1 MKGKYYLLV
10 LFLLLPSVCAS
21 DLSSYN
27 NLIINTKIDF
37 GSKVIYN
44 SDAYELEFI
53 KINLSLFPREDYRQ
67 KVLSFNTG
75 SFPSSGVNIKG
86 DYIIY
91 SWSNDFSSDSLRGY
105 VDSDV
110 RTDAFSKYVDRKVGF
125 PLIVLDEEAR
135 QYLKE
140 GEKTEITKEIK
151 EKANEIVAGET
162 DLFSVIFKIAEWTKK
177 EVPYDLN
184 TLTENAVQS
193 SSWVFRNKQGVC
205 DEITGLFIS
214 LCRSV
219 GIPARFVSGTVYSEE
234 LGDWSNHGWAE
245 VYFPD
250 YGWIPVD
257 VTFGQYG
264 WVDSTHVVLDKS
276 LDTQVSSLKYSW
288 KAYDVEFKPD
298 VIKIKTTLVSNG
310 SELDK
315 LLNLNVKVLENEV
328 SGGSYVPIQVIVEN
342 SKPYYVSS
350 IVYFS
355 KSPELVEDNSKEIL
369 LKPFERRS
377 LFWVTKV
384 PEDLDKKFEYIAMIE
399 IKDSFGSIAED
410 KLKYYSDGKQFSIKE
425 ADERINFLINE
436 EEKFYKKSLN
446 FKCKTNKEFYY
457 WYDDAVV
464 NCSLI
469 NEGNIKLKNIE
480 FCFEDKGKPLLTQDF
495 PDCETFDLSIL
506 EEKEFIFNI
515 TNLSEERKVVIIYDG
530 EVKEDKV
537 DLKVLEIPGLMIK
550 EITFD
555 REMSYNDV
563 SKLDLVLNTRSVCKD
578 LKVDLGLKKEN
589 MLEIDGEK
597 KLSFDFT
604 GKDAVRYNKIRVS
617 CKDLN
622 GNVYKDEEEFNV
634 DVTEIP
640 FFVKFWLWV
649 LRLFQYDLPKYA

>member
-1 MKGKYYLLV
+1 MKGKYYLLI
-10 LFLLLPSVCAS
+10 LFLLLPNAYAS

-44 SDAYELEFI
+44 SDAYGLEFI

-67 KVLSFNTG
+67 KVLSFNTN
-75 SFPSSGVNIKG
+75 SFPSSTVNIKG

-91 SWSNDFSSDSLRGY
+91 SWGNDFSSDSLRGS

-110 RTDAFSKYVDRKVGF
+110 RTNAFIKYVDKKVDF

-135 QYLKE
+135 PYLKE

-193 SSWVFRNKQGVC
+193 SSWVLRNKQGVC

-219 GIPARFVSGTVYSEE
+219 GIPARFVSGSVYTEE
-234 LGDWSNHGWAE
+234 LGDWGNHGWAE

-288 KAYDVEFKPD
+288 KAYGVEFKPD
-298 VIKIKTTLVSNG
+298 AIKIKTTLVSNG

-315 LLNLNVKVLENEV
+315 LLNLNVKILENEA
-328 SGGSYVPIQVIVEN
+328 SDGSYIPIQVIVEN

-384 PEDLDKKFEYIAMIE
+384 PGDLDKRFEYIAIIE
-399 IKDSFGSIAED
+399 VKDSFGSIAED
-410 KLKYYSDGKQFSIKE
+410 KLKYYSDGKQFSMKE
-425 ADERINFLINE
+425 AEEKINFLINE

-457 WYDDAVV
+457 WYDDAFV

-469 NEGNIKLKNIE
+469 NEGNTKLKNIK
-480 FCFEDKGKPLLTQDF
+480 FCFDG
-495 PDCETFDLSIL
+495 CETFDLSIL
-506 EEKEFIFNI
+506 EKKEFDFNI
-515 TNLSEERKVVIIYDG
+515 TNLSEEKKVVISYDG
-530 EVKEDKV
+530 ELKEDKI
-537 DLKVLEIPGLMIK
+537 DLKVLEVPSLMIK
-550 EITFD
+550 ELTFD
-555 REMSYNDV
+555 REISYNEV

-578 LKVDLGLKKEN
+578 LEIDLGFKKEN

-597 KLSFDFT
+597 KMSFDFT
-604 GKDAVRYNKIRVS
+604 GRDVVRYNKIKVS

-622 GNVYKDEEEFNV
+622 GNVYKSEEEFNV
-634 DVTEIP
+634 GVTEVP
-640 FFVKFWLWV
+640 FFVKFWLLI

>member
-1 MKGKYYLLV
+1 MKKKYLL
-10 LFLLLPSVCAS
+10 LIFLLLLPSVCAS
-21 DLSSYN
+21 DLSSYK

-37 GSKVIYN
+37 GSEVIYK

-67 KVLSFNTG
+67 KVLSFNTD
-75 SFPSSGVNIKG
+75 SFPSSDVNING
-86 DYIIY
+86 DYVIY
-91 SWSNDFSSDSLRGY
+91 SWGNDFSSDDLRGY

-110 RTDAFSKYVDRKVGF
+110 RTDAFSRYVDKKVDF
-125 PLIVLDEEAR
+125 PLIILDEEIR
-135 QYLKE
+135 PYLRE
-140 GEKTEITKEIK
+140 GEKTEITDEIR

-162 DLFSVIFKIAEWTKK
+162 DLFSTVFKIAEWTKK

-193 SSWVFRNKQGVC
+193 SSWVFRNKKGVC

-219 GIPARFVSGTVYSEE
+219 GIPARFVSGTVYTEE

-276 LDTQVSSLKYSW
+276 LDTQVSSLRYSW
-288 KAYDVEFKPD
+288 KAYDVEFKPNP
-298 VIKIKTTLVSNG
+298 IKIKTTLISNG
-310 SELDK
+310 SELGK
-315 LLNLNVKVLENEV
+315 LLNLTIKLLENDV
-328 SGGSYVPIQVIVEN
+328 SGGSYVPIQIIVEN

-350 IVYFS
+350 IIYFS
-355 KSPELVEDNSKEIL
+355 KSPDLIEGNSKEIL

-377 LFWVTKV
+377 LFWITKV
-384 PEDLDKKFEYIAMIE
+384 PENLDQRFDYFAIIE
-399 IKDSFGSIAED
+399 VKDSFGSIAED
-410 KLKYYSDGKQFSIKE
+410 KLKYYSDGKQFSLKE
-425 ADERINFLINE
+425 VEDKINFLVNE

-446 FKCKTNKEFYY
+446 FRCNTNKEFYY
-457 WYDDAVV
+457 WYDNAFV

-469 NEGNIKLKNIE
+469 NEGNTKLKNIE
-480 FCFEDKGKPLLTQDF
+480 FCFD
-495 PDCETFDLSIL
+495 DCETFELSIL

-515 TNLSEERKVVIIYDG
+515 TNLSEERKITMSYDG
-530 EVKEDKV
+530 EFKEDKI
-537 DLKVLEIPGLMIK
+537 DLKVLEIPNLIIK

-563 SKLDLVLNTRSVCKD
+563 SKLDLVLNTNSVCKD
-578 LKVDLGLKKEN
+578 LEINLGFKKEG

-604 GKDAVRYNKIRVS
+604 GKDAVLNNKIKVS

-622 GNVYKDEEEFNV
+622 GNVYKDEQEFNV
-634 DVTEIP
+634 DVTGIP
-640 FFVKFWLWV
+640 SFVKLWLWV
-649 LRLFQYDLPKYA
+649 LSLFQYDLPKYA